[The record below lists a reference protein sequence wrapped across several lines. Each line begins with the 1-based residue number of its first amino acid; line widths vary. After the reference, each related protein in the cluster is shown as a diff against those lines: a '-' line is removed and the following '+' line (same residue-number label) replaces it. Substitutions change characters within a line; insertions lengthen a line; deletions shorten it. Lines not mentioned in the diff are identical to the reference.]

1 MATWQAKC
9 YLGSANGY
17 QELTVQS
24 NTFHGA
30 KEQLERIYG
39 ATQVLNL
46 REVRQGSGDSG
57 SNVDVGGT
65 FALIAVLGAVYLFV
79 IGTPWFLMGLGGALG
94 GKIGSFFDDD
104 SDGAGALILVLALLG
119 GGIGFWQGD
128 MIHKEYFHATVE
140 EIRNAE

>member
-1 MATWQAKC
+1 MATWKAKC

-39 ATQVLNL
+39 ATQVINL
-46 REVRQGSGDSG
+46 REIRQGSNDSG
-57 SNVDVGGT
+57 SNMDAGGAI
-65 FALIAVLGAVYLFV
+65 ALATVLGAIYLFV
-79 IGTPWFLMGLGGALG
+79 IGTPWFLMGVCGAIG
-94 GKIGSFFDDD
+94 AKVGSFFDDD
-104 SDGAGALILVLALLG
+104 SDGAGALILILALLG

-128 MIHKEYFHATVE
+128 SLQKEYFNTTTE
-140 EIRNAE
+140 EVRNAE